1 MVPLDFGKEDDS
13 PESQQSK
20 RFMLGS
26 AWFQIFDLA
35 EDIFAG
41 LVFFEEELDL
51 DPESPPRAYPMQK
64 LINDLFLQAGVGWKM
79 EAGRFVAR
87 SEEATELSLRDALQE
102 LETDGRNV
110 AHERIHAA
118 VRALS
123 LRPKPDA
130 PSAITNAIGALE
142 GVVRAIV
149 GDSNSTLGEILKR
162 RRDLIPAPLDIA
174 ADKVWGFASEYARH
188 VSEDKVAT
196 IEDAEFIVGLSAAL
210 IVYLSRK
217 YRTISD

>member
-1 MVPLDFGKEDDS
+1 MERFSVREGLIVPSPIKYRAELPGEIRLAIYGILRDAVGTRNLMERAEHLFNRFGLTPLPLQSGPLDFGKEDDS

-130 PSAITNAIGALE
+130 PSAITNAIG
-142 GVVRAIV
+142 
-149 GDSNSTLGEILKR
+149 S
-162 RRDLIPAPLDIA
+162 P
-174 ADKVWGFASEYARH
+174 
-188 VSEDKVAT
+188 
-196 IEDAEFIVGLSAAL
+196 
-210 IVYLSRK
+210 
-217 YRTISD
+217 